1 MFTRACASCGAR
13 IGFIETPSGKKM
25 PVDPELVK
33 TFGVAPVTDEVGV
46 KVLVTERG
54 EVVRYIERSLTAKDA
69 EAIEG
74 YEPHWTTCTAPAA
87 HRRKSCHG

>member
-1 MFTRACASCGAR
+1 MTTRPCTSCAAP
-13 IGFIETPSGKKM
+13 IGFIETPSGRAI

-33 TFGVAPVTDEVGV
+33 TFRALTAVTTN

-54 EVVRYIERSLTAKDA
+54 VVTRFFEVTATYPEA

-74 YEPHWTTCTAPAA
+74 FVSHFATCSAPAA
-87 HRRKSCHG
+87 HRRARG